1 VPEDRA
7 EVGARAST
15 ELRPQGAF
23 AELCLHVLAH
33 VPLRDAGSSFAP
45 DYLAWAIGVGATD
58 GQARDDGARI
68 AACLRPSSR
77 ALLHR
82 WPALH
87 TSLAG
92 FHATRTRAIA
102 ELADREVDDPD
113 LLHALQAADDPALE
127 LAHAMLALAAP
138 TWSRIHAARIAA
150 PLEAACCAAQPLLTR
165 ACTRVPSLTAARL
178 ELSWVLGPRG
188 RAYADRIVVGAPA
201 PWHDGGAAQSVVLAL
216 HEHAV
221 RDLADRD
228 AGGGDWADVEWW
240 ALRHVAARLVGDGE
254 LAAAHAR
261 WLAQLDLTGLVAI
274 LCERGAIDAAL
285 ATRLLAEP
293 GARAAL
299 LI

>member
-1 VPEDRA
+1 MPEDRA

-92 FHATRTRAIA
+92 FHATRTQAIA

-127 LAHAMLALAAP
+127 LVHAMLALAAP

-150 PLEAACCAAQPLLTR
+150 
-165 ACTRVPSLTAARL
+165 
-178 ELSWVLGPRG
+178 
-188 RAYADRIVVGAPA
+188 
-201 PWHDGGAAQSVVLAL
+201 
-216 HEHAV
+216 
-221 RDLADRD
+221 
-228 AGGGDWADVEWW
+228 
-240 ALRHVAARLVGDGE
+240 
-254 LAAAHAR
+254 
-261 WLAQLDLTGLVAI
+261 
-274 LCERGAIDAAL
+274 
-285 ATRLLAEP
+285 
-293 GARAAL
+293 
-299 LI
+299 

>member
-1 VPEDRA
+1 
-7 EVGARAST
+7 
-15 ELRPQGAF
+15 
-23 AELCLHVLAH
+23 
-33 VPLRDAGSSFAP
+33 
-45 DYLAWAIGVGATD
+45 
-58 GQARDDGARI
+58 
-68 AACLRPSSR
+68 
-77 ALLHR
+77 
-82 WPALH
+82 
-87 TSLAG
+87 
-92 FHATRTRAIA
+92 
-102 ELADREVDDPD
+102 
-113 LLHALQAADDPALE
+113 
-127 LAHAMLALAAP
+127 
-138 TWSRIHAARIAA
+138 
-150 PLEAACCAAQPLLTR
+150 
-165 ACTRVPSLTAARL
+165 
-178 ELSWVLGPRG
+178 